1 MALLE
6 LSVREY
12 IYCFP
17 SEYLP
22 PVCFPVHSEHSDFLQ
37 LEVAPDVTSGN
48 FLLLTATGVS

>member
-6 LSVREY
+6 LLREF

-37 LEVAPDVTSGN
+37 VEPDVTSGN
-48 FLLLTATGVS
+48 FLLLMATGVS

>member
-12 IYCFP
+12 IY
-17 SEYLP
+17 EYLP

-37 LEVAPDVTSGN
+37 VAPDVTSGN